1 MISWHLV
8 FLGAILVLLNTWLA
22 YRSMKRVQVER
33 EV

>member
-22 YRSMKRVQVER
+22 YRSMKTQM
-33 EV
+33 